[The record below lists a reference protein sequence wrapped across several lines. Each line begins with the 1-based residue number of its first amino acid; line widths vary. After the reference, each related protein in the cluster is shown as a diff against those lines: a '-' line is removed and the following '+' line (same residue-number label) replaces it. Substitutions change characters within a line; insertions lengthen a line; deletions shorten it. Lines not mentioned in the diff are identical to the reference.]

1 MCLLVFSY
9 RQHPDYDLVFAANR
23 DEFYGRPTR
32 AAEFWKEEEYP
43 SLLAGK
49 DLEAGGTW
57 MGVAKDGD
65 FSALTNYRDPS
76 ISKEDPPSRGHLVR
90 DFLINGDKPEEYMRK
105 VHQVA
110 DRYNGFNLLTGNTG
124 RLLYY
129 SNQQKEIVPL
139 QPGLYGLSNKL
150 LDTPW
155 PKVQKAKKQLAG
167 EISSRQLDIENLFAI
182 LADDQ
187 IASDEQLPDTGIP
200 KELEKAVSSIFINTE
215 RYGTRNSTV
224 LLIEKSGLVY
234 FEERRFKNGSRQIE
248 EANRYEFQVK
258 P

>member
-9 RQHPDYDLVFAANR
+9 RQHPKYELVFAANR

-32 AAEFWKEEEYP
+32 AAGFWTQEKHP

-57 MGVAKDGD
+57 MGIARDGD

-76 ISKEDPPSRGHLVR
+76 ISREDPPSRGHLVR
-90 DFLINGDKPEEYMRK
+90 DYLINGDDPDEYLKK
-105 VHQVA
+105 VHQTA
-110 DRYNGFNLLTGNTG
+110 DRYNGFNLLAGNTN

-155 PKVQKAKKQLAG
+155 PKVQKAKKRM
-167 EISSRQLDIENLFAI
+167 EEVMSSEGLDIEDLFAI
-182 LADDQ
+182 LADHQKAPED
-187 IASDEQLPDTGIP
+187 QLPETGIP
-200 KELEKAVSSIFINTE
+200 KDLEKAVSSIFIQTE

-224 LLIEKSGLVY
+224 VLIEKSGRVY
-234 FEERRFKNGSRQIE
+234 FEERRFKNGCRQVE
-248 EANRYEFQVK
+248 EANRYEFEIK